1 MPAHDTQKQRIL
13 RMLQDAG
20 GEWVTG
26 VALNTSGIYAYSQRL
41 GELRRDGHNIES
53 TGKGHGVA
61 LYRLAQKEG
70 TA

>member
-1 MPAHDTQKQRIL
+1 MPSHETQKARIL
-13 RMLQDAG
+13 RMLENAG

-26 VALNTSGIYAYSQRL
+26 VALNTSGIYAYSQRV
-41 GELRRDGHNIES
+41 GELVREGHPIES

-70 TA
+70 IA